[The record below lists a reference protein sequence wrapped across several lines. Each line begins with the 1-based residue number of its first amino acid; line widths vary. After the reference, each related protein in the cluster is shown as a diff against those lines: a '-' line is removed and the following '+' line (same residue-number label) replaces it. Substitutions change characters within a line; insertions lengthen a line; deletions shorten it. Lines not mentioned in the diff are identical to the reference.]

1 MAISD
6 MIRKEASLPSGDLR
20 TVMTIVRE
28 FVHDWLAN
36 KSLSERKKITALV
49 LPYAAKNVLP
59 HLLNDFKKVFA
70 NEISC
75 EKYTHPYKSQFPNIR
90 EEVIEMLPIPR
101 IAQYFEVC
109 LSNEIEHY
117 QDLYTEWL
125 KKNVRSSQS
134 MVAPI
139 QNLAEEIKTS
149 AGSIGKPLTGP
160 PPKNRNPVVQGLIER
175 GGAGAGYHADSNKKK
190 DTRRDRQDT
199 KKKIRQNLMGD

>member
-1 MAISD
+1 MALSD

-28 FVHDWLAN
+28 FVHDWSQKMGGRLQAFLVR
-36 KSLSERKKITALV
+36 KSTDMV
-49 LPYAAKNVLP
+49 AADNLHFVSNLIEQTFSDD
-59 HLLNDFKKVFA
+59 H
-70 NEISC
+70 SSM
-75 EKYTHPYKSQFPNIR
+75 KYTRPYLSQHPNIR
-90 EEVIEMLPIPR
+90 EEVLEMLPIPR
-101 IAQYFEVC
+101 IQGYIKVC
-109 LSNEIEHY
+109 LSNELESLSPMPKY
-117 QDLYTEWL
+117 ST
-125 KKNVRSSQS
+125 
-134 MVAPI
+134 VASI